1 METYITKINYIENL
15 LTEEKIQIAR
25 EKLKEL
31 KEKIVYDVAVKK
43 CGRKSSKAEQLRN
56 AKELLKNS
64 KDVNECRPL
73 FHKIYKVDD
82 TFQICDGFTAVVL
95 KNMIEGLE
103 LNTEK
108 GDYMDCRKIINSCN
122 LSEHKEVKIDMLELE
137 QKAII
142 VKKLKGA
149 MIPLENQIHI
159 NNLFCNP
166 IYLLRAIK
174 ILGTENVTAYAH
186 IDSQR
191 KPIYLKSELGEAI
204 VLPIMQPKN

>member
-1 METYITKINYIENL
+1 
-15 LTEEKIQIAR
+15 
-25 EKLKEL
+25 
-31 KEKIVYDVAVKK
+31 
-43 CGRKSSKAEQLRN
+43 
-56 AKELLKNS
+56 
-64 KDVNECRPL
+64 
-73 FHKIYKVDD
+73 
-82 TFQICDGFTAVVL
+82 
-95 KNMIEGLE
+95 
-103 LNTEK
+103 
-108 GDYMDCRKIINSCN
+108 MDCRKIINSCN
-122 LSEHKEVKIDMLELE
+122 LAEHKDVKIDMLELE

-191 KPIYLKSELGEAI
+191 EPIYLKSELGEAI